1 MLTQPAKGIEAD
13 EGQGTPRR
21 YGRYELL
28 FPIASGGMAEV
39 HAARLTSEGGFQKLV
54 ALKRMHK
61 HLAEDEQFVSMF
73 LDEARLAANIVGPHV
88 VGTIDLGRA
97 GSGELYMVMELVV
110 GASLSQLLRS
120 LRKRDERIDMAIGA
134 EIIAQAALGLDDAHR
149 ATEAIETPS

>member
-1 MLTQPAKGIEAD
+1 
-13 EGQGTPRR
+13 
-21 YGRYELL
+21 
-28 FPIASGGMAEV
+28 
-39 HAARLTSEGGFQKLV
+39 
-54 ALKRMHK
+54 MHK

-149 ATEAIETPS
+149 VIEAIETPS